1 MFSLRYNRGFKFPK
15 FSSSSGSMMN
25 VNSNSILISKR
36 SVSIVPPSQ
45 ITGLLKDSGKNVI
58 PIDCSW
64 YMPNVPIVAFHE
76 FMKRRLGDKAVF
88 FDIDQIKDYSS
99 KYPHMLPNGKE
110 FAEKVS
116 ELGIKNDDDILL
128 YDQQGIFSVCRA
140 AWMFEIFGHDT
151 NKIHILNTFPGYI
164 QSFGN
169 PNLVLKIHEAETF
182 INDNLTTQP
191 TTLPPSNYK
200 VDKFDKNQV
209 ISYEELLEL
218 VQNGKIG
225 KEFELIDAR
234 STKRFTGEDPEPRPG
249 LSSGHIPG
257 AKSLPF
263 TNLLTPTKSLLSSMS
278 LKSEFK
284 NIKIDDSKPI
294 IVMCGTGVTAC
305 VIRTGLLA
313 AGLGQNGIIVY
324 DGSWTEW
331 GQRAPTELI
340 IKD

>member
-1 MFSLRYNRGFKFPK
+1 MFSLKYHRGIKFPK
-15 FSSSSGSMMN
+15 FSSGSMMTYDTT
-25 VNSNSILISKR
+25 LISKR
-36 SVSIVPPSQ
+36 SVSILPPSQ
-45 ITGLLKDSGKNVI
+45 ITRLLKDSEKNVI

-76 FMKRRLGDKAVF
+76 FMKRRLGDKSVF
-88 FDIDQIKDYSS
+88 FDIDQVKDESS
-99 KYPHMLPNGKE
+99 KYPHMLPSKE
-110 FAEKVS
+110 KFSEKVS
-116 ELGIKNDDDILL
+116 ELGIKKDDDILL

-140 AWMFEIFGHDT
+140 AWMFEIFGHDP

-191 TTLPPSNYK
+191 TSLPKSNYK
-200 VDKFDKNQV
+200 VDNVDNNQV
-209 ISYEELLEL
+209 ILYEELLDL
-218 VQNGKIG
+218 VQSGKIG

-249 LSSGHIPG
+249 LLSGHVPG

-278 LKSEFK
+278 LKPEFE
-284 NIKIDDSKPI
+284 NIGIDDSKPI

-305 VIRTGLLA
+305 IVRTGLLS
-313 AGLGQNGIIVY
+313 AGLGKKGIIIY

-331 GQRAPTELI
+331 GQRAPAELI
-340 IKD
+340 SKN